1 MPPRF
6 RAPRIL
12 RRREINILLELI
24 IRVVSDWR
32 RRCVSRSVGGRG
44 LRETHRRPRRYMCKI
59 KILSRV
65 FILRRLGRIAKEN
78 RGCYFLGL
86 FCFSAQGV
94 LYKSLFT
101 ENTVATQKQSS
112 ASINTNRSRSDK
124 TWDKFDGRFAAIR
137 LVDIT
142 RASCVREL
150 STETYIRLAVASPGF

>member
-65 FILRRLGRIAKEN
+65 FFLRRLGRIAKE
-78 RGCYFLGL
+78 
-86 FCFSAQGV
+86 
-94 LYKSLFT
+94 
-101 ENTVATQKQSS
+101 TVAVIFRVSFVS
-112 ASINTNRSRSDK
+112 LR
-124 TWDKFDGRFAAIR
+124 
-137 LVDIT
+137 
-142 RASCVREL
+142 REL
-150 STETYIRLAVASPGF
+150 YINRYSPKMR